1 MKIVKT
7 EITPIINSYISIER
21 RNAAYFK
28 AGLHYHPE
36 LELVYVT
43 KSFGKRIVGQHVD
56 YFEAGDMVF
65 LGANLPHVWLSDETY
80 YQDNPELEAESI
92 VVYFNRDIFS
102 PSFYSLPESRKI
114 NELLTE
120 AKRGIVI
127 KGETCKKI
135 AQKLALLL
143 TRKDF
148 ELFIGLFEII
158 ALLIKSKDL
167 QFVNHP
173 LYSII
178 DNSAKSERMAS
189 IFTYMNSNF
198 HKNITQNDV
207 AKLVNL
213 TPQSFCRFFKSRT
226 KIRFID
232 YLNELRI
239 NRACRMLFDTDK
251 NVSEIAYA
259 CGFNSVSNFNKTF
272 KRIKGSS
279 PKEYKLSTDA
289 THV

>member
-65 LGANLPHVWLSDETY
+65 LGASLPHVWLSDETY
-80 YQDNPELEAESI
+80 YQDNPALEAESI

-120 AKRGIVI
+120 ARRGIVI
-127 KGETCKKI
+127 KGETRKKI
-135 AQKLALLL
+135 AQKLELLL

-251 NVSEIAYA
+251 NISEIAYA

-272 KRIKGSS
+272 RRIKGNS
-279 PKEYKLSTDA
+279 PKEYKLSADSA
-289 THV
+289 HV